1 MSSRLIAGAP
11 SKPPKDA
18 KVKELFVE
26 EQKITK
32 LVNARNENL
41 HAALAGDALWLC
53 RCAWGMR
60 WVEGREGERRRG
72 TLHTVSSGAQLGVVK
87 PPADDFVVTRKSK
100 KTLGDLK
107 AAIQGGALPAKKTQ

>member
-1 MSSRLIAGAP
+1 MAQKPIFKSGKKAKKEAPAPKRLSARAAKTKKGAP

-41 HAALAGDALWLC
+41 HAALA
-53 RCAWGMR
+53 
-60 WVEGREGERRRG
+60 
-72 TLHTVSSGAQLGVVK
+72 VSSGAQLGVVK